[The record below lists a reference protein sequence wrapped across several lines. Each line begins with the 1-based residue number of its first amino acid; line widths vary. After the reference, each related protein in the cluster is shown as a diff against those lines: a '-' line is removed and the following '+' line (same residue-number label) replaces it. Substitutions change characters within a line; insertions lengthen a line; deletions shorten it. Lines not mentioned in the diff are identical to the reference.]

1 MCVCC
6 MTIRPQSSHHLTK
19 TKIGYPTGTQ
29 QTPVERHSDW
39 GGQLITDGRTA
50 TMAYRS
56 VDPAT
61 GELIKTFDDKSD
73 AEFQGRPG
81 IGAVLL

>member
-1 MCVCC
+1 
-6 MTIRPQSSHHLTK
+6 
-19 TKIGYPTGTQ
+19 
-29 QTPVERHSDW
+29 
-39 GGQLITDGRTA
+39 
-50 TMAYRS
+50 MAYRS